1 MQRSL
6 ILISMLILVSCNIA
20 LAATVSRSTEEQLK
34 QLEQRAAK
42 TAESNVAE
50 YAKDMLDAATA
61 SITAAKA
68 AVSVGKEKEALQKME
83 LAEAQLKAADA
94 KASEKEVVEKVAL
107 RRAELKKMEAQL
119 ERYRQGEAN

>member
-1 MQRSL
+1 MRRYVFL
-6 ILISMLILVSCNIA
+6 TCAIV
-20 LAATVSRSTEEQLK
+20 LAFSNAAFSATISRSTEDQLK
-34 QLEQRAAK
+34 QVEQRAAK
-42 TAESNVAE
+42 AAESNVAE
-50 YAKDMLDAATA
+50 YAREWLDAATA

-68 AVSVGKEKEALQKME
+68 NVAVGREKEALQKME
-83 LAEAQLKAADA
+83 LAETQLKAADA